1 MRTKY
6 EEILDRMY
14 FEIGSTL
21 IDNDCCRKGIMMSKP
36 VPESEIIRSNRRTYM
51 NLKVM
56 MMRLERSL
64 FGDPNEEQTLQ
75 EVPSRNTG
83 ESEITFDAK
92 PEADR
97 TIGYRG
103 TDG

>member
-21 IDNDCCRKGIMMSKP
+21 IDNDCCRKGITMAEPM
-36 VPESEIIRSNRRTYM
+36 PEEEILRSNRRTFM

-64 FGDPNEEQTLQ
+64 YGEKNGEKPIQ
-75 EVPSRNTG
+75 EIPDRNIG
-83 ESEITFDAK
+83 ESDDTDIV
-92 PEADR
+92 DR
-97 TIGYRG
+97 T
-103 TDG
+103 T

>member
-1 MRTKY
+1 MTEY
-6 EEILDRMY
+6 ERLLDKMY

-36 VPESEIIRSNRRTYM
+36 VPEEEILKSNKRTFM

-64 FGDPNEEQTLQ
+64 FGAQDGERPIQEIPNWDISESSST
-75 EVPSRNTG
+75 NT
-83 ESEITFDAK
+83 ST
-92 PEADR
+92 R
-97 TIGYRG
+97 TS
-103 TDG
+103 

>member
-1 MRTKY
+1 MRKEY
-6 EEILDRMY
+6 ETILDRMY

-36 VPESEIIRSNRRTYM
+36 VSEEEILRSNRRTYM

-64 FGDPNEEQTLQ
+64 YGEKDGERFVQKVPDRDIGEGDDTDI
-75 EVPSRNTG
+75 V
-83 ESEITFDAK
+83 
-92 PEADR
+92 
-97 TIGYRG
+97 YRAP
-103 TDG
+103 

>member
-1 MRTKY
+1 MTDY
-6 EEILDRMY
+6 EKLLDKMY

-36 VPESEIIRSNRRTYM
+36 VPESEILKSNRRTYM

-64 FGDPNEEQTLQ
+64 FGAKDGERPVQ
-75 EVPSRNTG
+75 EISNRDTSESGSTNTNPWT
-83 ESEITFDAK
+83 S
-92 PEADR
+92 
-97 TIGYRG
+97 
-103 TDG
+103 

>member
-21 IDNDCCRKGIMMSKP
+21 IDNDCCRKGITMSEP
-36 VPESEIIRSNRRTYM
+36 MPEEEILRSNRRTFM

-56 MMRLERSL
+56 MMRLEQSL
-64 FGDPNEEQTLQ
+64 YGEKNGEKPIQEIPDRDIGEGDDTDI
-75 EVPSRNTG
+75 VV
-83 ESEITFDAK
+83 
-92 PEADR
+92 R
-97 TIGYRG
+97 TA
-103 TDG
+103 

>member
-1 MRTKY
+1 MTEY
-6 EEILDRMY
+6 ERLLDKMY

-36 VPESEIIRSNRRTYM
+36 LPESEILRSNRRTFM

-64 FGDPNEEQTLQ
+64 FGAQDGERPVQ
-75 EVPSRNTG
+75 EISNRDIS
-83 ESEITFDAK
+83 ESDSTNNIT
-92 PEADR
+92 R
-97 TIGYRG
+97 TS
-103 TDG
+103 

>member
-1 MRTKY
+1 MTEY
-6 EEILDRMY
+6 ERLLDKMY

-36 VPESEIIRSNRRTYM
+36 LPESEILQSNQRTFM

-64 FGDPNEEQTLQ
+64 FGAQDGERSIQEIPNWDISESGST
-75 EVPSRNTG
+75 NT
-83 ESEITFDAK
+83 ST
-92 PEADR
+92 R
-97 TIGYRG
+97 TS
-103 TDG
+103 

>member
-1 MRTKY
+1 MKPKY

-21 IDNDCCRKGIMMSKP
+21 IDNDCCRKGYLTSKP
-36 VPESEIIRSNRRTYM
+36 IAESEILRSNRRTFM

-64 FGDPNEEQTLQ
+64 FGAQDGERPVQ
-75 EVPSRNTG
+75 EIPDRNISKSGSANSNTG
-83 ESEITFDAK
+83 PI
-92 PEADR
+92 
-97 TIGYRG
+97 
-103 TDG
+103 

>member
-6 EEILDRMY
+6 EEILDKMY

-36 VPESEIIRSNRRTYM
+36 LDEEEIVRSNRRTYM
-51 NLKVM
+51 NLKVY

-64 FGDPNEEQTLQ
+64 FGGQNEQALQ
-75 EVPSRNTG
+75 EISSGDVG
-83 ESEITFDAK
+83 ESEVSSIRRKQAPRKDG
-92 PEADR
+92 D
-97 TIGYRG
+97 RG
-103 TDG
+103 TDR

>member
-1 MRTKY
+1 MTEY
-6 EEILDRMY
+6 ERLLDKMY

-36 VPESEIIRSNRRTYM
+36 VPEEEILKSNRRTFM

-64 FGDPNEEQTLQ
+64 FGAQNVERPTPEIST
-75 EVPSRNTG
+75 RNT
-83 ESEITFDAK
+83 SKSDDTKICKSA
-92 PEADR
+92 
-97 TIGYRG
+97 
-103 TDG
+103 